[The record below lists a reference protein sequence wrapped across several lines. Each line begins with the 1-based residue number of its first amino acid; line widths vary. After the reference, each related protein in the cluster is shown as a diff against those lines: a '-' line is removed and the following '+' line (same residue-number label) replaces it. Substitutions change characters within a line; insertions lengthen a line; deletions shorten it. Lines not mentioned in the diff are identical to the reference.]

1 MHEGLGLER
10 YCQVRKNTRGL
21 AGHEAHAQA
30 HAPPRTAIIL
40 GGSLADPAERSR
52 SRART
57 TVLDKAHARVRAQVT
72 SPIRR
77 YADLVAHY
85 QLNAQLRGEPLPFPP
100 DDDGGNA
107 MLVRLATEVGN
118 VPRTLER
125 QANDYWLREALKRRA
140 GQNLDA
146 LVLGRDF
153 RNQDVYKLLL
163 TGLGA
168 IVDCRASQP
177 LTLGD
182 ELEVA
187 PNRAG
192 EFVL

>member
-1 MHEGLGLER
+1 MRLPHAL
-10 YCQVRKNTRGL
+10 
-21 AGHEAHAQA
+21 AHALA
-30 HAPPRTAIIL
+30 H
-40 GGSLADPAERSR
+40 S
-52 SRART
+52 
-57 TVLDKAHARVRAQVT
+57 HAQVT

-85 QLNAQLRGEPLPFPP
+85 QLKARLRGEPLPFPP
-100 DDDGGNA
+100 DDDGGSA
-107 MLVRLATEVGN
+107 MLVRLAVEVGN

-125 QANDYWLREALKRRA
+125 QANAYWLREALKRRA
-140 GQNLDA
+140 GQPLDA

-177 LTLGD
+177 LTVGQA
-182 ELEVA
+182 LEAA

-192 EFVL
+192 EFAL